1 MEPGVE
7 TGEGGASWST
17 EEGSLR
23 RKTQAPK
30 AELRKHRQKALGC
43 EHLSSRPVLLTSQ
56 RRTQPTV
63 VKSLPL

>member
-1 MEPGVE
+1 MVNRRRQSEKQNPG
-7 TGEGGASWST
+7 
-17 EEGSLR
+17 
-23 RKTQAPK
+23 PK

-43 EHLSSRPVLLTSQ
+43 ELLSSRPVLLTAQ